1 MTNMHQTTRIRTRLF
16 SLRTLACLLL
26 GYFGFGH
33 FALASSDELSNTV
46 SLNLAQF
53 VQFSQQQSFAN
64 MQYQQRIN
72 AEQLN
77 LNIAK
82 ERFHPTTN
90 LSSQIGREQKDQ
102 YGTTYINNN
111 TNGIDST
118 AAVNWLLPSGA
129 NIGLSYQY
137 QHGTLDGLTSLG
149 ISDDSQ
155 HTIITSVNIEQP
167 IIGGLWQNQQQLPAI
182 KAQAQWQYYQQEGQL
197 LRLQT
202 QRQAF
207 NGFIDFQEQ
216 HDKITLLQKSWQHAR
231 FRAKATAARH
241 QQGQIVKAE
250 LLQAQLEEHQRFASL
265 TEAKNELELIQQR
278 LSAQFNTSLT
288 IILKPLKN
296 LRQLSLCTSNVELDN
311 NSYLQHHPQLVL
323 KQLDT
328 NIARNSF
335 QQSRFD
341 LWPQVNLF
349 YQHQEKQ
356 AGLSQ
361 DTSEQSWGIKASF
374 QPNDKKT
381 QLQQMQLKNSWQN
394 ASYQQQETQKQLKK
408 DWHLYEKQNRQLH
421 QQLNLAKQG
430 TALALQAFEHSQ
442 KRYQHGVDSVLQVK
456 QSQEAWLSQRLSE
469 ITANKNLLANRSE
482 LFYLSDQNINY
493 ENCL

>member
-1 MTNMHQTTRIRTRLF
+1 MHQTTSIHNAPFRIGTLTLF
-16 SLRTLACLLL
+16 CIS
-26 GYFGFGH
+26 YFGLCQ
-33 FALASSDELSNTV
+33 FALADADEFSNTV

-53 VQFSQQQSFAN
+53 VRFSQQQSFAN

-72 AEQLN
+72 AEQLH
-77 LNIAK
+77 LDIAK
-82 ERFHPTTN
+82 ERFHPTIN

-102 YGTTYINNN
+102 YSTTYIDNN

-118 AAVNWLLPSGA
+118 AAVDWLLPSGTS
-129 NIGLSYQY
+129 IGLSYQY
-137 QHGTLDGLTSLG
+137 QHGTLKGLTSLG
-149 ISDDSQ
+149 ISDDPQ

-207 NGFIDFQEQ
+207 NGFMDFQEQ

-278 LSAQFNTSLT
+278 LSAQFNTRLT

-296 LRQLSLCTSNVELDN
+296 LRQLSLCTANVELDN
-311 NSYLQHHPQLVL
+311 NNYLQHHPQLVL
-323 KQLDT
+323 KQLAT

-356 AGLSQ
+356 AVLSQ
-361 DTSEQSWGIKASF
+361 NTSEQSWGIKASF
-374 QPNDKKT
+374 QPNDKNT
-381 QLQQMQLKNSWQN
+381 QLQKTQLKNSWVN
-394 ASYQQQETQKQLKK
+394 AIYQQQETLKQLLK
-408 DWHLYEKQNRQLH
+408 DWQLYKTQNHQLH
-421 QQLNLAKQG
+421 QQLHLAKQG

-442 KRYQHGVDSVLQVK
+442 KRYQHGTDSVLQVK
-456 QSQEAWLSQRLSE
+456 QSQDAWVNQRLYE
-469 ITANKNLLANRSE
+469 ITANKNLLANRLE
-482 LFYLSDQNINY
+482 LYYLLGATMPFAS
-493 ENCL
+493 CM